1 MSGLPLR
8 SGAPAFRR
16 RLCGLVAVL
25 LGALCGLAG
34 GAGTALAASC
44 PHELPVSVHVPT
56 ANATALQ
63 KVGLV
68 RVSVGGGAQ
77 VRNLQLKVMR
87 KGRAVALG
95 ARAASFRGTARV
107 KLAFKRKALPG
118 AAEIAATG
126 RVLGC
131 DVVRKVSSALK
142 LDGRNLAV
150 DVVATDHDVLKR
162 QLDVTIE
169 EIGKQ
174 VISDIKAKVL
184 DPLGQVIAEFT
195 RKKPLHN
202 SAHLDFVL
210 RRSDAGRHVL
220 LLTAGV
226 RGVDGRASFAEPL
239 DFDTQTDDG
248 AVPGDGAPVA
258 PPPAPPPGP
267 PPGAVVQQASISW
280 SGGQWEGNDSAGF
293 TAPGIGDGQLVCRPD
308 TQWLRFFP
316 ADRGRDVAAMLWTF
330 HDWGGGSEFAIR
342 EPEMTQFTG
351 PDFNEG
357 FNKFQPAEKVSH
369 GSFVGLIADGLFGP
383 GSFGSG
389 RTPTEVRLSWDWD
402 FNDLSNAHCNVSA
415 TLTSAGVGD
424 TGPFARGFSLGWNG
438 AGGVPDDTT
447 FATVIPG
454 VGTVRLRCDPGGTG
468 KRALIL
474 DPEATLPGLV
484 LTTYQGSDRSDRVIG
499 DVPYVLPLPNNG
511 LVEAVAASGSPLR
524 LIVSSRWK
532 INDPDPT
539 LNSCR
544 VSGLAVFG

>member
-1 MSGLPLR
+1 MPCLPPR
-8 SGAPAFRR
+8 SGAPAFGR
-16 RLCGLVAVL
+16 RLRGLVAVL
-25 LGALCGLAG
+25 LGAFCCL
-34 GAGTALAASC
+34 GAGAGAAIAASC

-202 SAHLDFVL
+202 SAHLDFAL

-226 RGVDGRASFAEPL
+226 RGVEGRASFAEPL
-239 DFDTQTDDG
+239 DFDTASTDDG
-248 AVPGDGAPVA
+248 AVPGEAAPASPGA
-258 PPPAPPPGP
+258 PPGP

-280 SGGQWEGNDSAGF
+280 SGGRWEGNDSAGF
-293 TAPGIGDGQLVCRPD
+293 AAPGIGDGQLVCRPD

-357 FNKFQPAEKVSH
+357 FNKFQPAEKDSH
-369 GSFVGLIADGLFGP
+369 GSFVGLIGDGLFGP
-383 GSFGSG
+383 GTFGSG
-389 RTPTEVRLSWDWD
+389 RTPTEVRLSWSWD
-402 FNDLSNAHCNVSA
+402 FNDLSNAWCNVSA

-424 TGPFARGFSLGWNG
+424 VGPRARGFSLGWNG
-438 AGGVPDDTT
+438 ADGVPDDTT
-447 FATVIPG
+447 FATAIPG
-454 VGTVRLRCDPGGTG
+454 LGTVRLRCDPGVTG
-468 KRALIL
+468 SRRLTL
-474 DPEATLPGLV
+474 DPEGTLPGLA
-484 LTTYQGSDRSDRVIG
+484 LTTYQGSDRSDRSLG

-511 LVEAVAASGSPLR
+511 LVEAATPSGTPLR

-532 INDPDPT
+532 INDPDPA

-544 VSGLAVFG
+544 VSGLAVVG